1 MPYWQLYYHI
11 VWATKYRQP
20 FLDSKVEPIIYNHIR
35 TKAIGLGATVF
46 AINGWIDHVHII
58 ASVPPKI
65 ALSKF
70 IGQIKA
76 VSSMQFNR
84 NYSPEVPIYWQD
96 EYSVFSLDKKRL
108 PYYIRYVDQ
117 QKEHH
122 RQKTEIV
129 ALERTDGESNQK
141 LSELSA
147 EYDTDYSNWINE
159 FTSEDKSYQ

>member
-20 FLDSKVEPIIYNHIR
+20 VLDLTAEPIIHNYIR

-46 AINGWIDHVHII
+46 AINGWVDHVHII

-65 ALSKF
+65 ALSTF

-76 VSSMQFNR
+76 VSSMKFNR
-84 NYSPEVPIYWQD
+84 NYSAEIPIYWQD

-108 PYYIRYVDQ
+108 PYYVRYVDQ

-122 RQKTEIV
+122 RQKTEIG
-129 ALERTDGESNQK
+129 ALERIDGESNQK
-141 LSELSA
+141 VLEPSG
-147 EYDTDYSNWINE
+147 EYNADYSNWVNE
-159 FTSEDKSYQ
+159 FGGEDIVYQ